1 MHIVKLSILNCNI
14 IRNYIFIYM
23 DDAIIS
29 QAYDWL
35 NLLLGIFM
43 LKKARFIT
51 FVILSSLY
59 ILEILYSVLGIQKN
73 RKVKRNCTQ

>member
-43 LKKARFIT
+43 FKKSKIYYICNT
-51 FVILSSLY
+51 IQSLY
-59 ILEILYSVLGIQKN
+59 FGGSIL
-73 RKVKRNCTQ
+73 RFRNTKE